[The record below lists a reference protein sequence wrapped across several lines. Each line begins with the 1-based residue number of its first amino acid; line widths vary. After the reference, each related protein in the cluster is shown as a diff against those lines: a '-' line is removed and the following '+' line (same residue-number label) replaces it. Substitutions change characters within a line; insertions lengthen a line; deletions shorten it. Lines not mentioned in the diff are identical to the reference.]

1 MAIFKLRFE
10 ISKEVIVMYFITV
23 SEMVGTNGEKIA
35 REVAGA
41 LNYDFYGEEEL
52 FKAADEL
59 GFVKDLKKLDEKGPT
74 FLEKYFSEKPKIY
87 LDRLQ
92 SVIYEVAK
100 KGNGVFFGR
109 GSQLMLN
116 SFNCAFHVLVTGST
130 EKRVERLMKD
140 MNIEKEV
147 AERILQRSDQDK
159 RGFLKFAFNEDW
171 LNPRL
176 YDLLLNTDKLSVE
189 SAVKMTIDAARS
201 DEIKA
206 CGVDAVKLLETLSLH
221 RRIES
226 AILDAGIANSTLFIS
241 VEDTDSVKVYG
252 LAHSLEEKETVER
265 IVKATKGVNKITN
278 DLTLLRTS
286 MSGL

>member
-1 MAIFKLRFE
+1 MAIFKLRHE
-10 ISKEVIVMYFITV
+10 ISKEVIEMYFITV
-23 SEMVGTNGEKIA
+23 SEMVGTDGEKIA
-35 REVAGA
+35 RQVART
-41 LNYDFYGEEEL
+41 LNYDYYGEEEL

-59 GFVKDLKKLDEKGPT
+59 GFVKDLKQLDEKGPT
-74 FLEKYFSEKPKIY
+74 FIEKFFSEKPKIY

-100 KGNGVFFGR
+100 KGNAVFFGR

-130 EKRVERLMKD
+130 EKRVERLMKE

-147 AERILQRSDQDK
+147 AEKILQRSDQDK

-176 YDLLLNTDKLSVE
+176 YDLILNTDKLSVE

-201 DEIKA
+201 EEIKA
-206 CGVDAVKLLETLSLH
+206 CGVDSVKLLETLSLH

-226 AILDAGIANSTLFIS
+226 AILDAGVMTSTLFIT
-241 VEDTDSVKVYG
+241 VEDTDSVKIDG
-252 LAHSLEEKETVER
+252 LAHNWEEIETIER
-265 IVKATKGVNKITN
+265 IVKGTKGVNKITN
-278 DLTLLRTS
+278 ELKLLRAS
-286 MSGL
+286 MGGI

>member
-1 MAIFKLRFE
+1 
-10 ISKEVIVMYFITV
+10 MYFITV
-23 SEMVGTNGEKIA
+23 SEMVGTEGEKIA
-35 REVAGA
+35 RQVAGM
-41 LNYDFYGEEEL
+41 LNYDYYGEEEL
-52 FKAADEL
+52 LKAADEL

-74 FLEKYFSEKPKIY
+74 FLKNFFSEKPKIY

-100 KGNGVFFGR
+100 KGNAVFFGK

-130 EKRVERLMKD
+130 EKRVERLMKEMD
-140 MNIEKEV
+140 IEKEV
-147 AERILQRSDQDK
+147 AEKILQRSDQDK

-176 YDLLLNTDKLSVE
+176 YDLVLNTDKLSVE

-201 DEIKA
+201 EEIKA
-206 CGVDAVKLLETLSLH
+206 CGVDSVKLLETLSLH

-226 AILDAGIANSTLFIS
+226 AILDAGVINSTLFIT
-241 VEDTDSVKVYG
+241 VEDTDSVKIDG
-252 LAHSLEEKETVER
+252 IANSWEEKETVER

-278 DLTLLRTS
+278 ELRLLKGS
-286 MSGL
+286 MGGI